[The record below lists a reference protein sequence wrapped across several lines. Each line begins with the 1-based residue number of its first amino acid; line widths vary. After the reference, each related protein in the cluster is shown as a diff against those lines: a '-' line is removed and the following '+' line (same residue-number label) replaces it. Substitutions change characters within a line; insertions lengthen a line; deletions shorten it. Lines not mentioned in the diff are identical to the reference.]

1 MKFIKRLITLI
12 LILLIILLLRH
23 LYSIFKEDNV
33 SLGEFNLPFYSGT
46 PDSIINVDN
55 KSTFSAADIS
65 GISDS
70 DSDSDSLAYSDTATS
85 SNPYKYYYNQL
96 DTNSK
101 IIYSKL
107 EANIP
112 NLKKNNLKISFSTQ
126 FNRLLNQPNG
136 TKELSKSFQAAV
148 DAFFYD
154 HPELFYIDLTQMS
167 LYTKSTSFAGKTTY
181 NVSIIPSSNNYLDS
195 QFSTE
200 ASAEKAEKSV
210 EAVRNSL
217 VKKVSGDTYHKIL
230 QIHDTLVNI
239 LQYDSTLS
247 RPNTHNIYGALI
259 ERKVVC
265 EGYAKSLK
273 YILDSLNIPCILV
286 GGTATNSSG
295 KTETHMWNYVQINDK
310 WYGIDPTWDDP
321 IIVGSSS
328 KNTIRHDYLCK
339 GSLVFNK
346 SHVVSNTISEKGI
359 KFKVP
364 TLSVENYR

>member
-1 MKFIKRLITLI
+1 MKFIKKLLTLI

-23 LYSIFKEDNV
+23 IYSTFKEDNV
-33 SLGEFNLPFYSGT
+33 SIGDFNLPFYPGT
-46 PDSIINVDN
+46 SDSIINVTSP
-55 KSTFSAADIS
+55 STTSAADIS

-70 DSDSDSLAYSDTATS
+70 ISSTS
-85 SNPYKYYYNQL
+85 KKLNKYYYNQL
-96 DTNSK
+96 DSNAK
-101 IIYSKL
+101 IIYDNL
-107 EANIP
+107 ETNIP
-112 NLKKNNLKISFSTQ
+112 NLKKDNLKINFSTQ
-126 FNRLLNQPNG
+126 FNSLLNQTNG
-136 TKELSKSFQAAV
+136 TKELSKSFQSAV

-181 NVSIIPSSNNYLDS
+181 NVSIIPSRNNYLDA
-195 QFSTE
+195 QFPTE

-210 EAVRNSL
+210 EAIRNSFTNQ
-217 VKKVSGDTYHKIL
+217 VSGDTYQKIL
-230 QIHDTLVNI
+230 QVHDTLVNI

-286 GGTATNSSG
+286 GGTATNSKG
-295 KTETHMWNYVQINDK
+295 KTESHMWNYVQINGK

-321 IIVGSSS
+321 IIVGGYS